1 MIFTSTTAKIS
12 AISSSEGIYSYSR
25 VTNIILLIDSSI
37 EQVQV
42 PGCYVNCSSMSDTIN
57 LCKWCWVSK
66 RYGIMRADMARLV
79 REVTSMPASEERLT
93 ALEKTVTS
101 LRNDFLQA
109 IVENT
114 RSMTTLN
121 KVILQQEQ
129 NARDANHEITILTGV
144 VASQGRD
151 IKDIKTRMDGFDLHF
166 ASQGRDIKD
175 IKTRM
180 DGFDLHFASLE
191 DKFASLDGKFV
202 SLDGRFTSL
211 EDKFTSLDGKLEQ
224 VLQILTTPPKPDYLS
239 KSQYS
244 NPSSQQ

>member
-114 RSMTTLN
+114 SSMTTLN

-151 IKDIKTRMDGFDLHF
+151 IE
-166 ASQGRDIKD
+166 D

-202 SLDGRFTSL
+202 SLEDKFTSL
-211 EDKFTSLDGKLEQ
+211 EDK
-224 VLQILTTPPKPDYLS
+224 
-239 KSQYS
+239 
-244 NPSSQQ
+244 